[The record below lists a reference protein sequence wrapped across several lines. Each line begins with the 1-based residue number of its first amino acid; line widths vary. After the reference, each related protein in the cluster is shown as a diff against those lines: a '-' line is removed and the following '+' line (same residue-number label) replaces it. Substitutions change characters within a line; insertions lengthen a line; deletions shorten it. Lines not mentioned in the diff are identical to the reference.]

1 MKYILNINDFVS
13 FSTLIPK
20 ANAWLAENADVHLLK
35 CETIE
40 KKITSADDVLSD
52 SPMFVARGN
61 YALYIKGL
69 R

>member
-1 MKYILNINDFVS
+1 MGFFFLC
-13 FSTLIPK
+13 STLIPK
-20 ANAWLAENADVHLLK
+20 ANGWLAENTDVHLIK

-40 KKITSADDVLSD
+40 KKICSADDVLSD
-52 SPMFVARGN
+52 SPMFVPTGA